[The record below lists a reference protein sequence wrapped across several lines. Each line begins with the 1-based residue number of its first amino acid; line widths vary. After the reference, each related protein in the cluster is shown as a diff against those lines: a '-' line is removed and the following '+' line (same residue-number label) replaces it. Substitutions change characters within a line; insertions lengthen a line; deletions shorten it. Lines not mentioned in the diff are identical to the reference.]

1 MRRSAVVLVTLA
13 LAAAPGAALAQ
24 SGAGDEQY
32 QDPFSGQSSGGGSN
46 GSGGSLSQGPP
57 GATPAQA
64 APAPAT
70 AAHGALPA
78 ELARTGA
85 DLRVEL
91 AAGVALLI
99 GGLALRRRADGR

>member
-1 MRRSAVVLVTLA
+1 MVLVTLA
-13 LAAAPGAALAQ
+13 FAAAPGTALAQ

-32 QDPFSGQSSGGGSN
+32 QDPFSGQTSGGGSK

-57 GATPAQA
+57 SA
-64 APAPAT
+64 APASTAPAS
-70 AAHGALPA
+70 AAHGALPG

-85 DLRVEL
+85 DLRIEL
-91 AAGVALLI
+91 AAGIVLLI